1 MAKAKLV
8 KEFLQYISE
17 NKKLWLIP
25 VIIVLVMTGI
35 VLVVAQSQAI
45 AAFIYTLF

>member
-8 KEFLQYISE
+8 KEFLEYIKE

-25 VIIVLVMTGI
+25 VIIVLAMTGL
-35 VLVVAQSQAI
+35 VLVVTQSQAI
-45 AAFIYTLF
+45 ASIIYTLF